1 MPLVQS
7 VRPSELTA
15 SECEAWSD
23 FCAATPTFRSP
34 LLGPDFAQAVER
46 RRDDSYV
53 AIFRRN
59 GRVVGFLPH
68 HRRSSGF
75 ARPMGAPF
83 CDYHA
88 LVTEPGL
95 RLDGR
100 QALAEAGLATFRFS
114 GLIDPYGCFDA
125 VERSLLEGFVMKLG
139 PAGAEAYLETLREP
153 NPKRAKNWRRLENK
167 LEREVGE
174 IELTAPDHSQE
185 AFDTLMRWK
194 REQLVRGG
202 MHDFFRPHWTLGL
215 MQDLFERREGPF
227 QGLMLTLRAGGRLVA
242 GHFGVRLNGCFH
254 SWISSID
261 PELAATGAG
270 NTLLL
275 RAIKAMP
282 ALELSAFD
290 MGPGHAHYKEPF
302 CTGRIAASA
311 GVAHGAAR
319 GVTHSMDQ
327 ALALAAGRSQA
338 VARLLRRLD
347 HIAAIELSMGGRLL
361 GVAQAFAGQ
370 TRRGA
375 RVSDRASERATEPT
389 ETAVVDG

>member
-15 SECEAWSD
+15 SEREAWSD
-23 FCAATPTFRSP
+23 FCAAAIAFRSP
-34 LLGPDFAQAVER
+34 LLGPDFALAVEQR
-46 RRDDSYV
+46 RADAFV
-53 AIFRRN
+53 AVFRRH
-59 GRVVGFLPH
+59 GRIVGFLPY
-68 HRRSSGF
+68 HRRSAGF
-75 ARPMGAPF
+75 ARPIGAPF

-100 QALAEAGLATFRFS
+100 QALANAGLSTFRFS
-114 GLIDPYGCFDA
+114 CLIDPYGCFDS
-125 VERSLLEGFVMKLG
+125 VEQSSREGFVMKLG
-139 PAGAEAYLETLREP
+139 SAGAEAYLDALREP

-174 IELTAPDHSQE
+174 IELIAPDWSQD
-185 AFDTLMRWK
+185 AFDALMRWK
-194 REQLVRGG
+194 REQLIGGG
-202 MHDFFRPHWTLGL
+202 MHDIFRPDWTLGL
-215 MQDLFERREGPF
+215 MQDLFERREGPL

-242 GHFGVRLNGCFH
+242 GHFGVRLNGHFH

-275 RAIKAMP
+275 RAVQAMP
-282 ALELSAFD
+282 RLELSAFD

-302 CTGRIAASA
+302 CTGRVHAGA
-311 GVAHGAAR
+311 GVAHAAAH
-319 GVTHSMDQ
+319 GVAHSMDQ
-327 ALALAAGRSQA
+327 VLARAAGRSEA

-347 HIAAIELSMGGRLL
+347 HIAAIELSMTGRML

-370 TRRGA
+370 GRRSRRAAA
-375 RVSDRASERATEPT
+375 RTAEP
-389 ETAVVDG
+389 ALIDS

>member
-1 MPLVQS
+1 MHLVQS

-15 SECEAWSD
+15 SEREAWTD
-23 FCAATPTFRSP
+23 FCAATIAFRSP
-34 LLGPDFAQAVER
+34 LLGPDFAQAVQR
-46 RRDDSYV
+46 RRGNSYV
-53 AIFRRN
+53 AVFRRN

-100 QALAEAGLATFRFS
+100 QALADAGLNTFRFS
-114 GLIDPYGCFDA
+114 CLIDPYGCFDA
-125 VERSLLEGFVMKLG
+125 VERSPEAGFIMKLG
-139 PAGAEAYLETLREP
+139 PGGAETYLETLREP

-174 IELTAPDHSQE
+174 IALTAPDHSQD
-185 AFDTLMRWK
+185 AFDALIRWK
-194 REQLVRGG
+194 RGQLARSG
-202 MHDFFRPHWTLGL
+202 MHDVFRPDWTLGL
-215 MQDLFERREGPF
+215 MQDLFERRDGPF
-227 QGLMLTLRAGGRLVA
+227 RGLMLTLRAGGRLVA
-242 GHFGVRLNGCFH
+242 GHFGVRLNGHFH
-254 SWISSID
+254 SWVSSID
-261 PELAATGAG
+261 PDLAAVGAG

-275 RAIKAMP
+275 HAIRAMP
-282 ALELSAFD
+282 GLALSSFD

-302 CTGRIAASA
+302 CNGRVAASA
-311 GVAHGAAR
+311 GVARGAVHVAA
-319 GVTHSMDQ
+319 HSMDQ

-347 HIAAIELSMGGRLL
+347 HIAAVELSMGGRLL
-361 GVAQAFAGQ
+361 GVAQAFAAQ
-370 TRRGA
+370 ARRSGA
-375 RVSDRASERATEPT
+375 PDTSVQRTAGLAEAPAS
-389 ETAVVDG
+389 VDG

>member
-15 SECEAWSD
+15 PEREAWLD
-23 FCAATPTFRSP
+23 FCAATPVFRSP

-95 RLDGR
+95 RLEGR
-100 QALAEAGLATFRFS
+100 QALAEAGLTTFRFS
-114 GLIDPYGCFDA
+114 CLIDPYGCFDA
-125 VERSLLEGFVMKLG
+125 VDRTPQDGFVMKLG
-139 PAGAEAYLETLREP
+139 PAGAESYLEALRAP

-174 IELTAPDHSQE
+174 IELTAPDHDRE

-194 REQLVRGG
+194 RQQLVRGG
-202 MHDFFRPHWTLGL
+202 MHDFFRPNWTLGL

-242 GHFGVRLNGCFH
+242 GHFGVRRNGCFH

-261 PELAATGAG
+261 PDLAATGAG

-282 ALELSAFD
+282 GLELSAFD

-302 CTGRIAASA
+302 CTGRIAASSGVA
-311 GVAHGAAR
+311 RGAAHGVAH
-319 GVTHSMDQ
+319 SMNR
-327 ALALAAGRSQA
+327 ALALAAERSEA

-347 HIAAIELSMGGRLL
+347 HIAAIELSVGGRLL

-370 TRRGA
+370 ARRGA
-375 RVSDRASERATEPT
+375 RATDRAPERAAEPA
-389 ETAVVDG
+389 ETAVIDG

>member
-15 SECEAWSD
+15 SEREAWSD
-23 FCAATPTFRSP
+23 FCAATPAFRSP

-53 AIFRRN
+53 AIFRQN
-59 GRVVGFLPH
+59 GRVAGFLPH

-88 LVTEPGL
+88 LITEPGL

-100 QALAEAGLATFRFS
+100 QALSDAGLTTFRYAC
-114 GLIDPYGCFDA
+114 LIDPYGCFDA
-125 VERSLLEGFVMKLG
+125 VEQSPQEGFVMKLG
-139 PAGAEAYLETLREP
+139 PAGAEAYLEALRAP

-174 IELTAPDHSQE
+174 ITLTAPDQSQP
-185 AFDTLMRWK
+185 AFDALMRWK

-202 MHDFFRPHWTLGL
+202 MHDVFRPDWTSAL
-215 MQDLFERREGPF
+215 MQDLFERRGGPF

-242 GHFGVRLNGCFH
+242 GHFGVRLNGHFH
-254 SWISSID
+254 SWVSSVD
-261 PELAATGAG
+261 PDLAATGAG

-275 RAIKAMP
+275 RAVEAMP
-282 ALELSAFD
+282 GLGLNAFD

-302 CTGRIAASA
+302 CSGRIAASA
-311 GVAHGAAR
+311 GVAHSAAH
-319 GVTHSMDQ
+319 GVAHTMDQ
-327 ALALAAGRSQA
+327 ALAVAAGRSEA

-347 HIAAIELSMGGRLL
+347 HIAAIELSMAGRLL

-370 TRRGA
+370 SRRGA
-375 RVSDRASERATEPT
+375 RPPERSLSPAAEP
-389 ETAVVDG
+389 AQIDG